1 MKRTIA
7 ILMTLLIMTFA
18 MTGCG
23 SETSASDSVDVD
35 LSTLSTTMMYSEVS
49 NMYSTTDD
57 YIGKTVKMSGQFT
70 VYDDGNGGYFTAV
83 TIQDNTQCCSQGLEF
98 RLKGDAKYPDDYP
111 EADSEITVVGTFETY
126 EEGDATYACLMDAE
140 IES

>member
-7 ILMTLLIMTFA
+7 ILMSLLIMTFA

-49 NMYSTTDD
+49 NMYSTPDD
-57 YIGKTVKMSGQFT
+57 YIGKTVKMSGKFS
-70 VYDDGNGGYFTAV
+70 VYDEGNGEYFTAV